1 MPSLG
6 GSPLGLSFFS
16 EYKSGNSFLEKYESY
31 NPGSRVTSA
40 DLKTARGV
48 NTQTTSNPDNVAEQK
63 RFEREYGI
71 GYRSFGDLQSR
82 FTNNSKNPSTFYA
95 YNDFDSEKDGE
106 DNIFEDIK
114 SKDQKYW
121 NSDYTDQYSSIS
133 KIVSAMEK
141 MSKNTPGGKDS
152 LKASAL
158 MLKYDDFAYLKK
170 LGVYP
175 SNRLILAR
183 RFDYPIGD
191 DLLTSTQAPT
201 AIIPSWVED
210 GKTFI
215 DITYGEAWANVTST
229 DASEPGSKG
238 FQEYGFDE
246 KQIQNK
252 MNTLFGGV
260 ALTGFTEYLQYY
272 FFNEAKLTDAN
283 NLAILPM
290 GNPNIIRSA
299 KMRALPSPGSTFE
312 GLSYRFT
319 ITIDTEYEIKY
330 IDGVD
335 PTLAYF
341 DIISNLLRFGTSEAQ
356 FQFDSRFNSRAR
368 DMLKKLSSGNAKEV
382 LEEVTKIVG
391 GFIDSAGNIMTQ
403 TFQTIFG
410 LFGLGSGGV
419 NLTEFLI
426 SSQVKK
432 YRLKFIGIINALTG
446 SPSGI
451 YHITVGNPFRPL
463 FSSGDLYPG
472 EQKNKITLGPELGY
486 NNLPTT
492 IKFSTQ
498 LTNARSC
505 GLQEIYKKF
514 SPRSIR
520 KDISLS
526 DTSFKSVTN
535 AENVILSSRI
545 RRVNPLTQIQTSNSP
560 ISGFAGD
567 FVPPPVGQ
575 S

>member
-1 MPSLG
+1 MPLLG

-16 EYKSGNSFLEKYESY
+16 EYKTGNSFLEKYKPFDE
-31 NPGSRVTSA
+31 PAKVTA
-40 DLKTARGV
+40 QDLSEGAM
-48 NTQTTSNPDNVAEQK
+48 QK
-63 RFEREYGI
+63 KFEREYGI
-71 GYRSFGDLQSR
+71 GYRSFGDVQSR
-82 FTNNSKNPSTFYA
+82 FTNNSNNPSTFYA
-95 YNDFDSEKDGE
+95 YNDSDSNPEVDAK
-106 DNIFEDIK
+106 NIFEFIK
-114 SKDQKYW
+114 SKDPGYW

-133 KIVSAMEK
+133 KIVSEMQ
-141 MSKNTPGGKDS
+141 S
-152 LKASAL
+152 LSTKKKEGQDTVIAPAFT
-158 MLKYDDFAYLKK
+158 LKYDDFAYLKK

-215 DITYGEAWANVTST
+215 DITYGEEWANVTSV
-229 DASEPGSKG
+229 DPASPGGKT
-238 FQEYGFDE
+238 FQEYGYSDDQVT
-246 KQIQNK
+246 KQLKNA
-252 MNTLFGGV
+252 FGL
-260 ALTGFTEYLQYY
+260 ASLPGFTDYIQYY
-272 FFNEAKLTDAN
+272 FFNEADITDPN

-299 KMRALPSPGSTFE
+299 KMRKLPASGSDFE
-312 GLSYRFT
+312 GLSYKFT

-368 DMLKKLSSGNAKEV
+368 EILKNLSSGDAKEV
-382 LEEVTKIVG
+382 LSEVTKIVES
-391 GFIDSAGNIMTQ
+391 FIDSAGNILKT
-403 TFQTIFG
+403 TFET
-410 LFGLGSGGV
+410 LFGLLGFGGSGV
-419 NLTEFLI
+419 NLTEFMI
-426 SSQVKK
+426 SAQVKK

-520 KDISLS
+520 KNISVS
-526 DTSFKSVTN
+526 DTSFKSVTDV
-535 AENVILSSRI
+535 EKVILSSRI

-567 FVPPPVGQ
+567 FVPLPVGL